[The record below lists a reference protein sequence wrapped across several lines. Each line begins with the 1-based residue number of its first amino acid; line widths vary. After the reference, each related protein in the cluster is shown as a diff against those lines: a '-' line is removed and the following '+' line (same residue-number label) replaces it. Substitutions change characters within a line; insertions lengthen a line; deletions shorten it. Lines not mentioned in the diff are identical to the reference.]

1 MNMRT
6 RTIASFFTVAMAA
19 MLLGAVVTSQIRP
32 ETAMARP
39 AEPMAATAAVP
50 RPQGPLTLDT
60 FRDVARLQTNGVVN
74 INTRKLVRRS
84 QQRNEQ
90 FRDFFGDDWME
101 RFFGPQGGGGGDRP
115 RTQQSLGS
123 GFIVD
128 KAGYIL
134 TNRHVVEGADE
145 ITVSIER
152 KDYKAK
158 LIGRDARTDVALL
171 KIDPPSEPLTVL
183 NLGDSD
189 LTEPGEWVMAI
200 GNPFG
205 LGGNSVTVGVVS
217 YKGRNMQLQS
227 GTGVDMIQTD
237 ASINPGN
244 SGGPLLNT
252 RGEVIGI
259 NTLIVTQGLPQSAGV
274 GFAVPINVAKEI
286 LPQLRDRGR
295 VVRGW
300 LGVQIIPLSDDL
312 ARTYGRTDAKGA
324 AITDI
329 TDDSPAEKAGLKPG
343 DVVIGVDDRAV
354 TDNNDLSRYVASKA
368 PGQTVRLRILRD
380 GQEKVIPVTLGT
392 FPEQD
397 DEASERPAEDKAE
410 LGMTLRNL
418 TPDVAQRLEMPRT
431 ARGVVVMDVE
441 AGENAEDA
449 GLQRGD
455 VIVSVNG
462 LPVEDVDSF
471 RNVIERAK
479 PEGLARL
486 RVRRGRTHTL
496 LVLKLD

>member
-1 MNMRT
+1 MNTRT

-32 ETAMARP
+32 ETALARP
-39 AEPMAATAAVP
+39 ADPMAAAAVP

-74 INTRKLVRRS
+74 INTSKLVRR
-84 QQRNEQ
+84 QRNDQ
-90 FRDFFGDDWME
+90 FREFFGDDWME
-101 RFFGPQGGGGGDRP
+101 RFFGPQGGGDRP
-115 RTQQSLGS
+115 RTQRSLGS

-128 KAGYIL
+128 KTGYIL

-145 ITVSIER
+145 ITVSIGR

-158 LIGRDARTDVALL
+158 LVGRDARTDVALL
-171 KIDPPSEPLTVL
+171 KIDPPSEALTVL

-189 LTEPGEWVMAI
+189 QTEPGEWVMAI

-286 LPQLRDRGR
+286 LPQLRERGR

-300 LGVQIIPLSDDL
+300 LGVQIIPLSEDL
-312 ARTYGRTDAKGA
+312 AKTYRRTEAKGA
-324 AITDI
+324 AITDV

-343 DVVIGVDDRAV
+343 DVVIGVDGQAV
-354 TDNNDLSRYVASKA
+354 NDNNDLSRYIASKA
-368 PGQTVRLRILRD
+368 PGETVRLQVVRD
-380 GQEKVIPVTLGT
+380 GDERTIAVTLGT
-392 FPEQD
+392 FPEQGEESD
-397 DEASERPAEDKAE
+397 DDQASGRAE

-418 TPDVAQRLEMPRT
+418 TPDIAERLEMPR
-431 ARGVVVMDVE
+431 ASRGVVVMDVE
-441 AGENAEDA
+441 AGGNAEDA
-449 GLQRGD
+449 GLQPRD

-462 LPVEDVDSF
+462 SPVDDVEAF
-471 RNVIERAK
+471 RAAIDRAK

-486 RVRRGRTHTL
+486 RVRRGRNHTF

>member
-1 MNMRT
+1 MNTRT

-19 MLLGAVVTSQIRP
+19 MLLGAVVTSQMHP

-39 AEPMAATAAVP
+39 ADPMAVAAVP
-50 RPQGPLTLDT
+50 RPQGPLSLDT

-74 INTRKLVRRS
+74 INTTKLLRRP
-84 QQRNEQ
+84 QQNDQ
-90 FRDFFGDDWME
+90 FREFFGDDWME
-101 RFFGPQGGGGGDRP
+101 RFFGPQGGQGGGGDRP
-115 RTQQSLGS
+115 STQRSLGS

-128 KAGYIL
+128 KTGYIL

-145 ITVSIER
+145 ITVSIGR
-152 KDYKAK
+152 KSYKAK
-158 LIGRDARTDVALL
+158 LVGRDARTDVALL
-171 KIDPPSEPLTVL
+171 KIDPPSEALTVL

-217 YKGRNMQLQS
+217 YKGRSMQLQS

-286 LPQLRDRGR
+286 LPQLRERGK

-300 LGVQIIPLSDDL
+300 LGVQIIALTEDL
-312 ARTYGRTDAKGA
+312 AKTYRRADAKGA
-324 AITDI
+324 SITDV
-329 TDDSPAEKAGLKPG
+329 TDGSPADKAGLKQD
-343 DVVIGVDDRAV
+343 DVVIGVDGRAV
-354 TDNNDLSRYVASKA
+354 NDNNDLSRYIASKA
-368 PGQTVRLRILRD
+368 PGETVRLLVVRNGEERT
-380 GQEKVIPVTLGT
+380 VSVTLGT
-392 FPEQD
+392 FPEQGEESD
-397 DEASERPAEDKAE
+397 DNRSAGNAE

-418 TPDVAQRLEMPRT
+418 TPDIAERLEMPRE

-441 AGENAEDA
+441 AGSNAEDS
-449 GLQRGD
+449 GLQPRD

-462 LPVEDVDSF
+462 VPVDGVDAF
-471 RNVIERAK
+471 RTAIGRAK

-486 RVRRGRTHTL
+486 RVRRGRNHTF

>member
-39 AEPMAATAAVP
+39 ADPMAAAAVP
-50 RPQGPLTLDT
+50 RPQGPLSLDT

-74 INTRKLVRRS
+74 INTRKLVRR
-84 QQRNEQ
+84 QRNDQ
-90 FRDFFGDDWME
+90 FREFFGEDWMD
-101 RFFGPQGGGGGDRP
+101 RFFGPQGGGGGGDRP

-128 KAGYIL
+128 KTGYIL

-145 ITVSIER
+145 ITVSIGR

-171 KIDPPSEPLTVL
+171 KIDPPSEALTVL

-286 LPQLRDRGR
+286 LPQLRERGK

-300 LGVQIIPLSDDL
+300 LGVQIIPLTEDL
-312 ARTYGRTDAKGA
+312 AKTYRRSDAKGA
-324 AITDI
+324 AITDV
-329 TDDSPAEKAGLKPG
+329 TDASPAEKAGLKPG
-343 DVVIGVDDRAV
+343 DVVTGVDGRPV
-354 TDNNDLSRYVASKA
+354 NDNNDLSRYIASKA
-368 PGQTVRLRILRD
+368 PGETVRLQVVRD
-380 GQEKVIPVTLGT
+380 GDERTVSVTLGT
-392 FPEQD
+392 FPEQTEEGD
-397 DEASERPAEDKAE
+397 DEQASGKAE

-418 TPDVAQRLEMPRT
+418 TPDIAERLEMPRGSK
-431 ARGVVVMDVE
+431 GVVVTDVE

-462 LPVEDVDSF
+462 SPVDDVDTF
-471 RNVIERAK
+471 RAAIDRSKA
-479 PEGLARL
+479 EGLARL
-486 RVRRGRTHTL
+486 RVRRGRNHTF

>member
-32 ETAMARP
+32 ETALARP
-39 AEPMAATAAVP
+39 ADPMAAAAVP

-74 INTRKLVRRS
+74 INTRKLVRR
-84 QQRNEQ
+84 QRNDQ

-101 RFFGPQGGGGGDRP
+101 RFFGPQGGGGDRP
-115 RTQQSLGS
+115 RTQRSLGS

-145 ITVSIER
+145 IEVTIGR
-152 KDYKAK
+152 KDYEAK
-158 LIGRDARTDVALL
+158 LVGRDARTDVALL
-171 KIDPPSEPLTVL
+171 KIDPPSEALTVL

-189 LTEPGEWVMAI
+189 QTEPGEWVMAI

-286 LPQLRDRGR
+286 LPQLRERGR

-300 LGVQIIPLSDDL
+300 LGVQIIPLSEDL
-312 ARTYGRTDAKGA
+312 ARTYGRSDAKGA
-324 AITDI
+324 AITDV
-329 TDDSPAEKAGLKPG
+329 TDDSPAEKAGLKEG
-343 DVVIGVDDRAV
+343 DVVIGVDGRAV
-354 TDNNDLSRYVASKA
+354 DDNNDLSRYVASKA
-368 PGQTVRLRILRD
+368 PGETVRLRVIRD
-380 GQEKVIPVTLGT
+380 GGERTIAVTLGT
-392 FPEQD
+392 FPEQGD
-397 DEASERPAEDKAE
+397 DEDDERSSGRAE

-418 TPDVAQRLEMPRT
+418 TPDIAERLEMPRT
-431 ARGVVVMDVE
+431 ATGVVVMDVE

-455 VIVSVNG
+455 VIVGVNG
-462 LPVEDVDSF
+462 VPVDDVESF
-471 RNVIERAK
+471 RAAIGRAK
-479 PEGLARL
+479 ADGLARL
-486 RVRRGRTHTL
+486 RVRRGRNHTF

>member
-1 MNMRT
+1 
-6 RTIASFFTVAMAA
+6 
-19 MLLGAVVTSQIRP
+19 
-32 ETAMARP
+32 
-39 AEPMAATAAVP
+39 
-50 RPQGPLTLDT
+50 
-60 FRDVARLQTNGVVN
+60 
-74 INTRKLVRRS
+74 
-84 QQRNEQ
+84 
-90 FRDFFGDDWME
+90 
-101 RFFGPQGGGGGDRP
+101 
-115 RTQQSLGS
+115 
-123 GFIVD
+123 
-128 KAGYIL
+128 
-134 TNRHVVEGADE
+134 
-145 ITVSIER
+145 
-152 KDYKAK
+152 
-158 LIGRDARTDVALL
+158 L

-217 YKGRNMQLQS
+217 YKGRNMQLQT

-274 GFAVPINVAKEI
+274 GFAVPINIAKEI
-286 LPQLRDRGR
+286 LPQLRERGR

-300 LGVQIIPLSDDL
+300 LGVQIIPLSEDL

-324 AITDI
+324 AITDV
-329 TDDSPAEKAGLKPG
+329 TDDSPAEDAGLKPG
-343 DVVIGVDDRAV
+343 DVVIGVDGRPV
-354 TDNNDLSRYVASKA
+354 NDNNDLSRYIASKA
-368 PGQTVRLRILRD
+368 PGETVRLQVVRD
-380 GQEKVIPVTLGT
+380 GREQAISVKLGT
-392 FPEQD
+392 FPEQGID
-397 DEASERPAEDKAE
+397 DQDDDTEEGKAE

-418 TPDVAQRLEMPRT
+418 TPDIAQRLEMPRT
-431 ARGVVVMDVE
+431 ATGVVVMDVE

-462 LPVEDVDSF
+462 APVADVDSF
-471 RNVIERAK
+471 RSLIERARA
-479 PEGLARL
+479 EGLVRL
-486 RVRRGRTHTL
+486 RVRRGRNHTF
-496 LVLKLD
+496 LVLKLND

>member
-39 AEPMAATAAVP
+39 ADPLLGAAAVP

-74 INTRKLVRRS
+74 INTSKTVRR
-84 QQRNEQ
+84 QRNDQ

-101 RFFGPQGGGGGDRP
+101 RFFGPQGGGSDRP
-115 RTQQSLGS
+115 RTQRSLGS

-128 KAGYIL
+128 KEGYIL

-145 ITVSIER
+145 IEVTIGR
-152 KDYKAK
+152 KDYDAK
-158 LIGRDARTDVALL
+158 LVGRDARTDVALL

-217 YKGRNMQLQS
+217 YKGRNMPLQR

-286 LPQLRDRGR
+286 LPQLRERGR

-300 LGVQIIPLSDDL
+300 LGVQIIALSEDL
-312 ARTYGRTDAKGA
+312 ARTYRRADARGA
-324 AITDI
+324 VITDV
-329 TDDSPAEKAGLKPG
+329 TDDSPAEKADLKAG
-343 DVVIGVDDRAV
+343 DVVIGVDGRTV
-354 TDNNDLSRYVASKA
+354 NDNNDLSRYVASKA
-368 PGQTVRLRILRD
+368 PGETVRLQIVRD
-380 GQEKVIPVTLGT
+380 GSERTIPVTLGT
-392 FPEQD
+392 FPEQGDDD
-397 DEASERPAEDKAE
+397 DEERSTGRAE

-418 TPDVAQRLEMPRT
+418 TPDVAERLEMPRT

-462 LPVEDVDSF
+462 VPVGDVEEF
-471 RNVIERAK
+471 RAAIARAK
-479 PEGLARL
+479 PDGLARL
-486 RVRRGRTHTL
+486 RVRRGRDHTF
-496 LVLKLD
+496 LVLKLDD

>member
-6 RTIASFFTVAMAA
+6 RTVASLFTVAMAA

-32 ETAMARP
+32 EAAMARP
-39 AEPMAATAAVP
+39 ADPMAVTAAVP

-74 INTRKLVRRS
+74 INTRKVVRR
-84 QQRNEQ
+84 QQRNDQ
-90 FRDFFGDDWME
+90 FREFFGDDWME
-101 RFFGPQGGGGGDRP
+101 RFFGPQGQGGGGDRP

-128 KAGYIL
+128 KTGYIL

-145 ITVSIER
+145 ITVSIAR
-152 KDYKAK
+152 KDFKAK
-158 LIGRDARTDVALL
+158 LVGRDARTDVALL

-189 LTEPGEWVMAI
+189 QTEPGEWVMAI

-259 NTLIVTQGLPQSAGV
+259 NTLIVTHGLPQSAGV

-286 LPQLRDRGR
+286 LPQLRDRGK

-300 LGVQIIPLSDDL
+300 LGVQIVPLTEDL
-312 ARTYGRTDAKGA
+312 ARTYRRANAKGA
-324 AITDI
+324 VITDV
-329 TDDSPAEKAGLKPG
+329 TDGSPAEKAGLKQD
-343 DVVIGVDDRAV
+343 DVVIGVDGRNV
-354 TDNNDLSRYVASKA
+354 NDNNDLSRYIASKA
-368 PGQTVRLRILRD
+368 PGETVRLQVVRNGEERTTS
-380 GQEKVIPVTLGT
+380 VTLGT
-392 FPEQD
+392 FPEQG
-397 DEASERPAEDKAE
+397 DEAEEDRETGKVE

-418 TPDVAQRLEMPRT
+418 TPDIAERLEMPRT

-462 LPVEDVDSF
+462 APVDDVDAF
-471 RNVIERAK
+471 RSAVERAK

-486 RVRRGRTHTL
+486 RVRRGRNHTF